1 MIEGRDIVC
10 VSFVTWDDHWGT
22 PQQLMSR
29 LAQHNRILY
38 VDQAISPLSLF
49 TGIRSRGAVMRQF
62 HRWRSG
68 YREVAKNVY
77 AAAPPPV
84 LPWRSFKP
92 INALNGL
99 LLRRWLARQVRG
111 LGFKDTIFWNFQP
124 LLPGLAAA
132 TRPAARVYH
141 CVDEFSA
148 VPYWFNSA
156 SSARAREA
164 ECCRE
169 ADLIICTGR
178 TLVEWRRAINPN
190 THFVGNAGNFP
201 LFSKAALP
209 ATPVP
214 DDIARLPGKVVGML
228 GVIDFRLDVDLIAYL
243 AARRPE
249 WSLALVGRVKGDA
262 PLDRLR
268 AYPNVHVLGFKPTED
283 LPGYLKGMDACL
295 IPYALNQYT
304 HHVFPLKLYDYM
316 AAGKP
321 IVSSDMAEIRSAE
334 GRGFTIARSRE
345 EFLSEIDRA
354 IAEDSSQRVAER
366 QNLASTQTWDHRV
379 EEVSELISS
388 LGPQNAPKPEA
399 SWPSKRAVTSE
410 PGAGRSPMG
419 GNHG

>member
-1 MIEGRDIVC
+1 MIQGRDIVC

-29 LAQHNRILY
+29 LAARNRVLY

-49 TGIRSRGAVMRQF
+49 TGIRSRAAVMRQF
-62 HRWRSG
+62 RRWRSG
-68 YREVAKNVY
+68 PREVAKNVY
-77 AAAPPPV
+77 AAAPPPL

-92 INALNGL
+92 INAFNAL
-99 LLRRWLARQVRG
+99 LLRRWLRRQVRTLG
-111 LGFKDTIFWNFQP
+111 LRDVIYWNFQP
-124 LLPGLAAA
+124 LLPGLASA
-132 TRPAARVYH
+132 TRPAKKVYH

-201 LFSKAALP
+201 LFSRAALP
-209 ATPVP
+209 ETVVP

-243 AARRPE
+243 AARRPD
-249 WSLALVGRVKGDA
+249 WSLALVGLVKGDA
-262 PLDRLR
+262 PLQRLR
-268 AYPNVHVLGFKPTED
+268 VLPNVHIMGFKPTDD

-295 IPYALNQYT
+295 IPYALNEYT

-321 IVSSDMAEIRSAE
+321 IVSSDMAEIRPNA
-334 GRGFTIARSRE
+334 GHGFAIARSYD
-345 EFLSEIDRA
+345 EFLSEIERA
-354 IAEDSSQRVAER
+354 MAENSPQRVAER
-366 QNLASTQTWDHRV
+366 QELAGTHTWDHRV
-379 EEVSELISS
+379 EEVSDLILSLRPQETPQQGGFAARQAESAGQSS
-388 LGPQNAPKPEA
+388 
-399 SWPSKRAVTSE
+399 
-410 PGAGRSPMG
+410 MG
-419 GNHG
+419 GSHG